1 MVPHGDIHQRVSLL
15 CFHQPSI
22 LRSQSQPSRRS
33 SASALRSSCG
43 SVGED
48 PDETERS
55 EEEEEGEVT
64 KVLTLSF
71 RFSFFFKTCCPCPC
85 CRCCVEFCCVCCC
98 WSDRLDLVVLGTLL
112 PVTLLCVVAVAI
124 AMGGRELEAEVTL
137 VEEAAEEIGSF
148 RCDGCC

>member
-55 EEEEEGEVT
+55 EEEEGEGSHQCAHFVIPFQF
-64 KVLTLSF
+64 LFQNLLSL
-71 RFSFFFKTCCPCPC
+71 S
-85 CRCCVEFCCVCCC
+85 
-98 WSDRLDLVVLGTLL
+98 LL
-112 PVTLLCVVAVAI
+112 SLLCGVLLCVLLLERSIRSCCVGHTVACDI
-124 AMGGRELEAEVTL
+124 AVCGSCGNSDGRQRAGGRGD
-137 VEEAAEEIGSF
+137 ISGRGSGG
-148 RCDGCC
+148 DWKLPL